1 MAQRTSQR
9 PWHEAVQLRDD
20 LKTGELSLAVF
31 AADLYDV
38 VMQKGQRKV
47 YEDPAEFFALTYP
60 TLNLRELVRDVC
72 MRLAGRT
79 DKAYRKLSV
88 NYGGGKTHTLITLRH
103 LVHDPDSLPD
113 LPAIREFE
121 AHIEFKPPK
130 ARIAALC
137 FDKIDLEIGVET
149 PGPDG
154 TVRMLKH
161 PWSIL
166 AYQLA
171 GSDGLRL
178 IHADGKDE
186 ERSTPPA
193 EPLMVKLLS
202 KPQEEGLS
210 TLVLLD
216 EVLMYLRVQVES
228 EPVSRGHLM
237 AFFQYL
243 TQAVVK
249 VDRCAMVASLLAS
262 DPRRHDTLGAEL
274 LRDVSDVFGRQM
286 EEDASPVSR
295 EDVAEVLRRRFFT
308 PDSIRDPGSFRPH
321 VTSVV
326 GNIASLDDQTGK
338 ERQAA
343 EERFL
348 NSYPFHPMVT
358 EIFYSRWTQL
368 EGFQRTRGI
377 LRTFA
382 TALRDAERWD
392 TSPLVGPNVFL
403 NAPDS
408 DDLSEAASELA
419 SFASVDTETGSA
431 QQWGP
436 ILEGELQK
444 ACAIQSEAI
453 GLNYREI
460 EQAVIAVFLSSQ
472 PIGQKALT
480 QELFVLLGATRP
492 DKIELEKALRR
503 WTELSWFLDEA
514 EVGANGRS
522 TDRPWQ
528 LPTAWRLGNRPNL
541 RQMHDDACLNRVS
554 DAHVEPQL
562 IDAIRKERSLTAG
575 ASAAGARVHNLPERP
590 SDISD
595 DGNFHYAV
603 LGPSATSDSGK
614 PSRESRRFID
624 ETTAPD
630 RPRANRNA
638 IVLAV
643 PSRDGLDA
651 ARNRIR
657 GHLGWLD
664 VGDQLKNQT
673 IDPIRAQ
680 MLANETESVRR
691 GIPEAVRQAYSIV
704 VTVNESNEVH
714 AFKITVAGD
723 PLFTTIKADKR
734 SRIQE
739 TAISSE
745 AMMPGGPYDLWREGE
760 NSRRVKDLVDAFA
773 QFSKLPKMLR
783 RKEIL
788 DTVTQG
794 ILSGIWV
801 AQLTRPDRTT
811 KTYWRTS
818 VDEHVFGDPG
828 IEVFLPQS
836 TTLSDIPPALLE
848 SKKLPGI
855 WPTEEITVRD
865 VHDYFSGQHTITVPM
880 DGYEDTLYI
889 PGCDSSQVDESISE
903 AVSQGLLWM
912 INGPASIL
920 GEPVP
925 PGVLSPSARLRRPP
939 DSIEVSELTATSI
952 SEAWQDGK
960 TNALAIA
967 TNLSTKRGLT
977 LPWTTVKSAI
987 DNAIRAR
994 WLVLSKESA
1003 AWPSDLAGA
1012 QHVVLQTAEVQAGG
1026 VAEGPGYSAR
1036 PQGVLTAEADL
1047 EANGIQDLAEQIPEL
1062 LAAAVGSNLKFS
1074 VRIELGGET
1083 VPNEES
1089 VEQINSLLSEVTE
1102 ELRLS

>member
-1 MAQRTSQR
+1 M
-9 PWHEAVQLRDD
+9 
-20 LKTGELSLAVF
+20 
-31 AADLYDV
+31 
-38 VMQKGQRKV
+38 
-47 YEDPAEFFALTYP
+47 
-60 TLNLRELVRDVC
+60 
-72 MRLAGRT
+72 
-79 DKAYRKLSV
+79 
-88 NYGGGKTHTLITLRH
+88 
-103 LVHDPDSLPD
+103 
-113 LPAIREFE
+113 
-121 AHIEFKPPK
+121 
-130 ARIAALC
+130 C
-137 FDKIDLEIGVET
+137 FDKIDLEMGVET

-154 TVRMLKH
+154 TFRMLKH

-171 GSDGLRL
+171 GADGLRL

-193 EPLMVKLLS
+193 EPLMVTLLS

-216 EVLMYLRVQVES
+216 EVLMHLRIQVES
-228 EPVSRGHLM
+228 DAASRGRLV

-262 DPRRHDTLGAEL
+262 DPRRHDPLGAEL
-274 LRDVSDVFGRQM
+274 LREVTDVFGRQM
-286 EEDASPVSR
+286 EEEASPVSR
-295 EDVAEVLRRRFFT
+295 EDVAEVLRRRFFK
-308 PDSIRDPGSFRPH
+308 PDSIRDPRTFRPH
-321 VTSVV
+321 VTSLV
-326 GNIASLDDQTGK
+326 GNIAALDDQTGK
-338 ERQAA
+338 ERQSA
-343 EERFL
+343 EDRFL

-382 TALRDAERWD
+382 TALRDAEKWD

-403 NAPDS
+403 NEPGS
-408 DDLSEAASELA
+408 DDLAEAAGELA
-419 SFASVDTETGSA
+419 SFASVDTETGSP

-444 ACAIQSEAI
+444 ARIIQSEVT
-453 GLNYREI
+453 GLNHREM
-460 EQAVIAVFLSSQ
+460 EQAVVSVFLSSQ
-472 PIGQKALT
+472 PIGRKVLT
-480 QELFVLLGATRP
+480 QELFVLLGASRP

-554 DAHVEPQL
+554 AAQVESQ
-562 IDAIRKERSLTAG
+562 IADAIRKERSLTAS
-575 ASAAGARVHNLPERP
+575 AAAAGARVHNLPERP
-590 SDISD
+590 SDIAD
-595 DGNFHYAV
+595 DGVFHYAV
-603 LGPSATSDSGK
+603 LGPNATSDSGK
-614 PSRESRRFID
+614 PSREARRFID

-664 VGDQLKNQT
+664 VGDQLKDQA

-680 MLANETESVRR
+680 MLASETESARR
-691 GIPEAVRQAYSIV
+691 GIPDAVRQAYTIV
-704 VTVNESNEVH
+704 VTVNESNDVH
-714 AFKITVAGD
+714 AFKVTVAGE
-723 PLFTTIKADKR
+723 PLFTTIKADRR

-788 DTVTQG
+788 DTVAQG
-794 ILSGIWV
+794 IRSGIWV

-811 KTYWRTS
+811 KTFWRTS
-818 VDEHVFGDPG
+818 VDEHVFDDPG
-828 IEVFLPQS
+828 LEVFLPEAA
-836 TTLSDIPPALLE
+836 TLSEVPSTLLE
-848 SKKLPGI
+848 YENLPGL
-855 WPTEEITVRD
+855 WPTEEVRVKD
-865 VHDYFSGQHTITVPM
+865 MHDYFSGQHAVTVPM
-880 DGYEDTLYI
+880 EGYEDTLYI
-889 PGCDSSQVDESISE
+889 PSCASSRVDESISA

-912 INGPASIL
+912 TNGPASIL

-925 PGVLSPSARLRRPP
+925 LGVLSPSASLRPP
-939 DSIEVSELTATSI
+939 PEPIEVFGLTPTAI
-952 SEAWQDGK
+952 PEAWQDGK

-967 TNLSTKRGLT
+967 TTLSTKRGVN
-977 LPWTTVKSAI
+977 LPWTTVQSVI
-987 DNAIRAR
+987 DDAIRTR
-994 WLVLSKESA
+994 WLVLSKDSA

-1012 QHVVLQTAEVQAGG
+1012 RHVVLQTAEVQAGG
-1026 VAEGPGYSAR
+1026 VAEDPRYSTK
-1036 PQGVLTAEADL
+1036 PQGSLTAEAEL

-1062 LAAAVGSNLKFS
+1062 LAAAVGSSLKFS